1 MEKKE
6 KLFSPK
12 TTPEEARI
20 WGDRFREAQ
29 RVNDAAAFYRR
40 AGYEEGLEGLRQ
52 KAIDSGDLQL
62 FEETLLSNKEGNWNE
77 EIRKLAK
84 RAEEKGR
91 WSDARRAYSILG
103 DELGLKRAEAGLKR
117 IMEKVC
123 EQDPGGQGPGEG
135 L

>member
-1 MEKKE
+1 M
-6 KLFSPK
+6 
-12 TTPEEARI
+12 
-20 WGDRFREAQ
+20 
-29 RVNDAAAFYRR
+29 
-40 AGYEEGLEGLRQ
+40 EGLRK
-52 KAIDSGDLQL
+52 KAVESGDLQL
-62 FEETLLSNKEGNWNE
+62 FEETLLSNKEGNWSE

-103 DELGLKRAEAGLKR
+103 DELGLKRAEAGLKG

-123 EQDPGGQGPGEG
+123 EQDPGGQGHGEG